1 VILDH
6 REPGGEPIAF
16 MYEGRVYQITAILG
30 VLKAGKVYGP
40 LDTRYPKERTTFF
53 RKDSTE

>member
-1 VILDH
+1 MILDH

-16 MYEGRVYQITAILG
+16 MYEGRVYQIIAILG
-30 VLKAGKVYGP
+30 VLKANKVYGP

-53 RKDSTE
+53 RKDSTV